1 MGSQLVAYS
10 GFSNT
15 NYIREQYSS
24 DLDFGTGD
32 WSVGSWLNTSNPN
45 INANFWPNP
54 ETALGVTAIAIQSN
68 VETAPNGTLTAD
80 KLVPTNTNEPH
91 FGGASF
97 TAPASSFVV
106 SFYAKKAGYNFI
118 TLGGGSNDWNSWA
131 RAIFDLNTG
140 ACKIVTS
147 GYGVVSNPSMQ
158 DVFGDGSWWRCSVT
172 VSGTGQVFYGP
183 APTYNSNNTFLG
195 DGTSGVFVWGV
206 QVNLGTI
213 AGTYTPGQTAIYN
226 PRPGA
231 RIVSR
236 SYSSGASIDLSIDG
250 YGYLTATVND
260 GTNSRTVTTDAA
272 YNTGTWV
279 KAEAIYKSG
288 KLAILIN
295 GVEVKSTVGAP
306 LLTLNNS
313 NAVLTIGNSY
323 DLTAPFPGSLALLK
337 LSATVPT
344 AEQSLWMYN
353 QEKQMF
359 QPGAQVTLPD
369 SNAIQDLSYDDLTDT
384 WVAASTT
391 NISYWNGLVRT
402 NTTAVPA
409 GTYSKLVSGSGIHLS
424 ARGTTNQGVD
434 ITIPDYS
441 IRTKV
446 KKKAEKSKQKSVAVF
461 DYTPVVFTSAVLNGT
476 NVMTCSTVSGT
487 PYIGMTISGTGI
499 TAGTT
504 IQGINGTTYYLST
517 TATAG
522 TVTVGQTSFD
532 LPVGY
537 TATIVYS
544 NGLVQREA
552 SNKNYTR
559 QFDGFKETIVFGT
572 SPGTSPVQIHA
583 QLV

>member
-1 MGSQLVAYS
+1 MA
-10 GFSNT
+10 
-15 NYIREQYSS
+15 NYLREPYSS

-32 WSVGSWLNTSNPN
+32 WSVGSW
-45 INANFWPNP
+45 INVSTNS
-54 ETALGVTAIAIQSN
+54 TA
-68 VETAPNGTLTAD
+68 GTIL
-80 KLVPTNTNEPH
+80 
-91 FGGASF
+91 S
-97 TAPASSFVV
+97 
-106 SFYAKKAGYNFI
+106 
-118 TLGGGSNDWNSWA
+118 
-131 RAIFDLNTG
+131 RAYSTG
-140 ACKIVTS
+140 
-147 GYGVVSNPSMQ
+147 PSI
-158 DVFGDGSWWRCSVT
+158 VFGIT
-172 VSGTGQVFYGP
+172 T
-183 APTYNSNNTFLG
+183 TNN
-195 DGTSGVFVWGV
+195 
-206 QVNLGTI
+206 I
-213 AGTYTPGQTAIYN
+213 
-226 PRPGA
+226 
-231 RIVSR
+231 
-236 SYSSGASIDLSIDG
+236 
-250 YGYLTATVND
+250 TATVND

-279 KAEAIYKSG
+279 KAEATYKSG

-295 GVEVKSTVGAP
+295 GVEVKSTNGAP

-369 SNAIQDLSYDDLTDT
+369 ANAIQDLSYDDLTDT

-424 ARGTTNQGVD
+424 ARATTNQGVD

-461 DYTPVVFTSAVLNGT
+461 DYTPVVFSNVTLTNDS
-476 NVMTCSTVSGT
+476 NVMTATTANTVGT
-487 PYIGMTISGTGI
+487 PYIGMTVTTSTGLA
-499 TAGTT
+499 AGTT
-504 IQGINGTTYYLST
+504 ILGIVSGTPNTYYLSNNFTGT
-517 TATAG
+517 TGSTF
-522 TVTVGQTSFD
+522 TIGQSSFD

-544 NGLVQREA
+544 NGLIKREG
-552 SNKNYTR
+552 STKDYTR

-572 SPGTSPVQIHA
+572 SPGTSAVQIHA
-583 QLV
+583 QL